1 MNTDKDI
8 DQVRDVLR
16 QFQAGYTSR
25 DLSSLDEFLGLFDQY
40 GSIELI
46 GVGAS
51 ERGGNEWFE
60 GLQAIREI
68 IQSDWE
74 YWGQVEIDVQG
85 AKISVQDQVAWFT
98 TTGTLEQTD
107 TFDQSLSFYLD
118 QMRGMLEDDEKDP
131 DEKLLEASHFGVR
144 RLRERLKGAGYQWPF
159 VISAVLIKKADGW
172 KFHTIHWSMPV
183 D

>member
-1 MNTDKDI
+1 MKTTKDI
-8 DQVRDVLR
+8 DQVRDLLH
-16 QFQAGYTSR
+16 QFQEGYRTR
-25 DLSSLDEFLGLFDQY
+25 DVSALDEFMGLFDQDE
-40 GSIELI
+40 GIELI

-60 GLQAIREI
+60 GAQAIREI

-85 AKISVQDQVAWFT
+85 AKISVKDQVAWFT

-107 TFDQSLSFYLD
+107 TFDQALPFYLD

-159 VISAVLIKKADGW
+159 VISAVLIKRADSW